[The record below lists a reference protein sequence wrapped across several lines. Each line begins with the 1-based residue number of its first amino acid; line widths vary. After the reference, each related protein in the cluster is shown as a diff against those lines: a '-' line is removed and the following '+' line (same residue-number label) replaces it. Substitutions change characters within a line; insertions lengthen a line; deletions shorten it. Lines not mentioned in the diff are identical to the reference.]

1 MLQAVLIWCYQITG
15 GAGHGGG
22 RVKSSGSIQY
32 QAFEQYFVLL
42 DGGTAVGVD
51 DGGDFWE
58 GLVIES
64 PGTSKAGLV
73 VVGR

>member
-1 MLQAVLIWCYQITG
+1 MLSKITG

-22 RVKSSGSIQY
+22 RVISSGSIQY

-51 DGGDFWE
+51 DGGDFGKVWSLNH
-58 GLVIES
+58 LV
-64 PGTSKAGLV
+64 PL
-73 VVGR
+73 